1 MFEKIIDIIG
11 ILEIFIIR
19 RDVMDV
25 IDILNI
31 RLIIFDEGLIVIVN
45 LSGSRWEGF
54 CFLEFDFD
62 IMFIVENFRVIWN
75 FFYC

>member
-31 RLIIFDEGLIVIVN
+31 RLIIFNDGVIVIGN

-54 CFLEFDFD
+54 CF
-62 IMFIVENFRVIWN
+62 I
-75 FFYC
+75 